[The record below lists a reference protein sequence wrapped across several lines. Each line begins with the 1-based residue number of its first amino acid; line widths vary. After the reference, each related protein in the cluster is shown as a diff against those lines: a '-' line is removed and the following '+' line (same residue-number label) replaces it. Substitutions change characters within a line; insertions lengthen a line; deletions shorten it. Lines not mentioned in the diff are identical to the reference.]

1 MNNDVIGTNDGFF
14 VRPSN
19 QAKADYSQ
27 AQLSELLK
35 NNVMTV
41 SFTKVDGTERVM
53 RCTLLPEY
61 LPAETNGRQLLNEGV
76 RNNISVWDLDAGG
89 WRSFRVDSVKSI
101 SVG

>member
-1 MNNDVIGTNDGFF
+1 MNNDVVTTNDGFF
-14 VRPSN
+14 VRE
-19 QAKADYSQ
+19 AKADTSH
-27 AQLSELLK
+27 AQMTELLK

-41 SFTKVDGTERVM
+41 TFTKVDGTERVM

-76 RNNISVWDLDAGG
+76 RNNISVWDVDANG
-89 WRSFRVDSVKSI
+89 WRSFRTDSVKNI

>member
-1 MNNDVIGTNDGFF
+1 MNNDVVTTNDGFF
-14 VRPSN
+14 VRPTAQTPAYN
-19 QAKADYSQ
+19 Q

-41 SFTKVDGTERVM
+41 TFTKVDGTERVM

-61 LPAETNGRQLLNEGV
+61 LPPETSGKQLLTENN
-76 RNNISVWDLDAGG
+76 RSNISVWDVEAQG
-89 WRSFRVDSVKSI
+89 WRSFRVDSVKNI